1 MAFHD
6 EHMNEPGSGR
16 HQSRPGV
23 LMGHVPG
30 LPPLD
35 ALCFFEV
42 AARLESFAAAARE
55 LGVTPGAVS
64 HRIKALEE
72 YLGAR
77 LFERRPHEVQLNRLG
92 RAYLLDVQRVF
103 AELRDVTERRLGGG
117 AFLKLVAVEAVA
129 EKWLMPRL
137 AEFRAAHP
145 DIAIEFETDHRK
157 VDPKRRDFDVWIAFT
172 GEVGGQLHAETLLE
186 ETLLPVCSPAL
197 LEERGR
203 PGKPGDLHGWSLL
216 YDLHWTSYWAHW
228 FAHHGVKPP
237 DLSRALGFRLY
248 SMMVQAAVEG
258 MGVALGH
265 SLMIAREL
273 EEGQLVT
280 LFDTPVPAPD
290 RYLLVTSPA
299 SRRKP
304 EVRAFRE
311 WILEQRLGEER

>member
-16 HQSRPGV
+16 HQSRSGEPG
-23 LMGHVPG
+23 
-30 LPPLD
+30 
-35 ALCFFEV
+35 
-42 AARLESFAAAARE
+42 E
-55 LGVTPGAVS
+55 L
-64 HRIKALEE
+64 H
-72 YLGAR
+72 
-77 LFERRPHEVQLNRLG
+77 
-92 RAYLLDVQRVF
+92 
-103 AELRDVTERRLGGG
+103 
-117 AFLKLVAVEAVA
+117 
-129 EKWLMPRL
+129 
-137 AEFRAAHP
+137 
-145 DIAIEFETDHRK
+145 
-157 VDPKRRDFDVWIAFT
+157 
-172 GEVGGQLHAETLLE
+172 
-186 ETLLPVCSPAL
+186 
-197 LEERGR
+197 GR
-203 PGKPGDLHGWSLL
+203 PLL

-248 SMMVQAAVEG
+248 SMMVQAAVDG

-280 LFDTPVPAPD
+280 LFDTPVPASD

-311 WILEQRLGEER
+311 RILEQRPDGER